1 MNSKDLAD
9 EVIVEITE
17 EEYQADLA
25 RGLEKDEVLQPGQ
38 HRFRRGGFLA
48 RHGLKPERIATPVKA
63 HITIDLDLDIITFFK
78 ERAAQTNVTSYQ
90 AQINHA
96 LRIFMER
103 EQSAE
108 CTTVHSTN
116 YPAE

>member
-9 EVIVEITE
+9 EVIIEITE

-48 RHGLKPERIATPVKA
+48 RHGLSPEQIATPVKA
-63 HITIDLDLDIITFFK
+63 HITIDVDLDIITFFK

-96 LRIFMER
+96 LRVFMER
-103 EQSAE
+103 EQSDESMIA
-108 CTTVHSTN
+108 HSIT
-116 YPAE
+116 